1 MRGGGLGLPPP
12 PPQPTPIG
20 DGSFQLPTVPPV
32 PNTNT
37 ISPIC
42 PSGSHLELNK
52 CVVDNVQCPS
62 GTTQDGDLCSPSLPP
77 CPNGKVEDSQGNCV
91 SPDERTTTVLPGS
104 KTGPQGGFI
113 QMIPSVPPNPD
124 GTCPAGSHNAGG
136 SPGNAGQPGTG
147 SVVCIKNVPVETAP
161 PATPPSNTPPAQP
174 SQPQQVCGP
183 NAGGAACDAAKA
195 AANCPADATLSN
207 GNCFKQ
213 TEVPANPDGRCPEG
227 AYSVGSSGNAG
238 QPGTGSIICLKNVPV
253 EAP

>member
-52 CVVDNVQCPS
+52 CVVDGVKCPS
-62 GTTQDGDLCSPSLPP
+62 GTVQDAD
-77 CPNGKVEDSQGNCV
+77 KCV
-91 SPDERTTTVLPGS
+91 RQQPLQCPGS
-104 KTGPQGGFI
+104 SAAEAAACAAQATG
-113 QMIPSVPPNPD
+113 
-124 GTCPAGSHNAGG
+124 AGG
-136 SPGNAGQPGTG
+136 
-147 SVVCIKNVPVETAP
+147 
-161 PATPPSNTPPAQP
+161 

-183 NAGGAACDAAKA
+183 NAGGAACAAAKA
-195 AANCPADATLSN
+195 ATNCPQSAILYNN
-207 GNCFKQ
+207 GKCIQTKQ
-213 TEVPANPDGRCPEG
+213 VEVPVNPDGRCPEG